1 LAVCKCRLELQNVVS
16 VSWQWPGVVMLFVQ
30 KTAFLSFVRFEETI
44 ELLKGGHTQ
53 ASGQKIITART
64 EISSAL

>member
-1 LAVCKCRLELQNVVS
+1 
-16 VSWQWPGVVMLFVQ
+16 MLFVQ